1 MALTSSS
8 LCDSQRHCNMTGLVR
23 KRTWGG
29 GEGSGARKESLFCAS
44 DKKNKPW
51 METQWAPLSLLWFFM
66 FFF

>member
-1 MALTSSS
+1 
-8 LCDSQRHCNMTGLVR
+8 MTGLVR